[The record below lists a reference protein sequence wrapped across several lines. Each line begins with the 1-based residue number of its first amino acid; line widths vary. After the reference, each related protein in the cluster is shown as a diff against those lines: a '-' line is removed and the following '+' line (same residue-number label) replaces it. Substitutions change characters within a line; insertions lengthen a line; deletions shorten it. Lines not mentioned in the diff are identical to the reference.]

1 MTGLLISL
9 AAGELLAVLT
19 AAWMVRW
26 RRRRQRDEWER
37 LHRDVLKRLVKE
49 DGWSENSVTPSV
61 SGLIK
66 AKAVRRDPDGI
77 VTLL

>member
-37 LHRDVLKRLVKE
+37 LHRDVLDLRF
-49 DGWSENSVTPSV
+49 
-61 SGLIK
+61 
-66 AKAVRRDPDGI
+66 RYPDRH
-77 VTLL
+77 L